1 MNMIATQIILKFNP
15 SNPSSPLQRQF
26 FATQCYP
33 HNSKH
38 YVYPAISI
46 LDKF

>member
-1 MNMIATQIILKFNP
+1 MNMRATQIILKFNP
-15 SNPSSPLQRQF
+15 SNPCSPLQRQF
-26 FATQCYP
+26 FATSMLP